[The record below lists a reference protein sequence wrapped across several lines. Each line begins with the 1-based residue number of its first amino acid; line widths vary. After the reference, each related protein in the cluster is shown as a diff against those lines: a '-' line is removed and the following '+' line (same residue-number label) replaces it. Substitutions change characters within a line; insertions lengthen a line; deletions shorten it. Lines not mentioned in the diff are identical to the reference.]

1 MDDSLFSLFLVAAFA
16 GGFFLGGLTVLA
28 SSSSSPDP
36 VLSYDKSGLY
46 DRGLSVNLPEAGTAV
61 DCTVSRRNEFQI
73 SESTYLYNSTD
84 CSIQIRVDQGNL
96 SVSSSNVDVLF
107 KASGSAEEFS
117 LGYDFGDSALV
128 CDVSE
133 GEARSDEARF
143 PVDCSRVDEDI
154 SQSWNNES
162 FTDFNVI
169 DRGQD
174 TVGGQAE

>member
-1 MDDSLFSLFLVAAFA
+1 MDDSLLPLFLLAAVVV
-16 GGFFLGGLTVLA
+16 GFFLGGMTVFVGL
-28 SSSSSPDP
+28 SSSPDP

-46 DRGLSVNLPEAGTAV
+46 ERGLSVNLPEAGTAV

-73 SESTYLYNSTD
+73 SESVFLYNSTD
-84 CSIQIRVDQGNL
+84 CSTEIRVDQGNI

-107 KASGSAEEFS
+107 KSSGSGKEFS

-133 GEARSDEARF
+133 GNTGLDEARF
-143 PVDCSRVDEDI
+143 PVDCSRVEEDI
-154 SQSWNNES
+154 SRSWNNES
-162 FTDFNVI
+162 FSDFNVI

-174 TVGGQAE
+174 TVEGQSE

>member
-1 MDDSLFSLFLVAAFA
+1 MDDPLFSLFLVAAVVV
-16 GGFFLGGLTVLA
+16 GFFLGGLTVLA
-28 SSSSSPDP
+28 SSSSSQDP

-46 DRGLSVNLPEAGTAV
+46 ERGLLVNLPEAGTAV

-84 CSIQIRVDQGNL
+84 CSTQIRIDQGNI
-96 SVSSSNVDVLF
+96 SVGSSNVDVLF
-107 KASGSAEEFS
+107 KASGSVEEFS
-117 LGYDFGDSALV
+117 LGYDFGETALV

-133 GEARSDEARF
+133 GEAHSDEARF

-154 SQSWNNES
+154 SRSWNDES
-162 FTDFNVI
+162 FSNFNVI

-174 TVGGQAE
+174 TVEGQSE